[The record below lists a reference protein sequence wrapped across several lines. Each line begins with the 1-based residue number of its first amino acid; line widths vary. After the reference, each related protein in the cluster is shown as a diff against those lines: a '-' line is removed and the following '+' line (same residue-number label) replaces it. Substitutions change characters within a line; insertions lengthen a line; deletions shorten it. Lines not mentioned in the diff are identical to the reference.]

1 MTFEQLR
8 VLQAIVTAGTF
19 RGAADKLNKSQ
30 PAISTM
36 IKNLEAE
43 IGLEIFSRA
52 GYRPTLTETGRIFYE
67 KSLLVLEQTL
77 QLSTFAKRLSNHEEL
92 RVTIAINAV
101 CQLKDILVKLK
112 EIETQY
118 PATQICL
125 NIEQLGGT
133 IERLFEDEA
142 DLIISTNT
150 GVNPDIMEAV
160 PYSNVRIIPVAAHDY
175 PLAQSQTMLSTEE
188 VRPYVQIIVVDSSHA
203 GDKQTLDVISDNRRW
218 MVTDFSTKKEIIMA
232 GMGWGGLPEHLI
244 AEELKAGTLKSLY
257 ISQFEIRHSQLYLVR
272 RTDRPTGVV
281 AEAIWQTLSE
291 KATV

>member
-175 PLAQSQTMLSTEE
+175 PLAQSQTMLSAEE